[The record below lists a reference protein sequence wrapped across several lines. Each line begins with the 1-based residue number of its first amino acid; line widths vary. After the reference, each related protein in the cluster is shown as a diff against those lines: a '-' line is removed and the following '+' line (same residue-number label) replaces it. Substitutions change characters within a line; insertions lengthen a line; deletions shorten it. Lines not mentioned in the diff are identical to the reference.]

1 MGSFMRRAT
10 GTLII
15 PVGVFAVVWAL
26 AAIDGA
32 SLFSSS
38 DSLMI
43 LARTTAVTML
53 TTMAL
58 AINLNSGRFDFSL
71 GAMAL
76 ASSTIG
82 ATIAI
87 NVGGGFPAMAAVTL
101 AAGAL
106 LGAFS
111 GLLYVTLRISPLVS
125 SLGVTLLFEGLAFT
139 ITGGGNISFTQYPE
153 LVAFGKNLTALVIV
167 IVLALVGV
175 YTVFDRSRFGSDYR
189 ALITGQHAAVSAG
202 VKEKGNAIATYAVS
216 GGLMGV
222 VGLIQASGKGLIEA
236 GSINFSTIGIMFTAF
251 LPMFVGGYIGRYS
264 NDKLGYLLGALSMS
278 VIGLGYS
285 ALRLTSAQ
293 QSLITAFLL
302 VAFLIFLSNEER
314 AKHWWRRARLGNRP
328 PSGPTAPPRETAGVG
343 ASA

>member
-1 MGSFMRRAT
+1 M
-10 GTLII
+10 II

-32 SLFSSS
+32 SLFSSG
-38 DSLMI
+38 DSLLI

-82 ATIAI
+82 AHIAI
-87 NVGGGFPAMAAVTL
+87 TYGGGFPAMAAITL
-101 AAGAL
+101 VAGAL

-111 GLLYVTLRISPLVS
+111 GFLYTTLRISPLVS
-125 SLGVTLLFEGLAFT
+125 SLGVTLLYEGFAFT
-139 ITGGGNISFTQYPE
+139 ITGGANISFTQYPE
-153 LVAFGKNLTALVIV
+153 LVSFGKSLTAMIAVI
-167 IVLALVGV
+167 IVALFAV
-175 YTVFDRSRFGSDYR
+175 YMVFDRSRFGSDYR
-189 ALITGQHAAVSAG
+189 SLITGQSAAVSAG
-202 VKEKGNAIATYAVS
+202 VKEKGNAIRTYAVS
-216 GGLMGV
+216 GALMGM
-222 VGLIQASGKGLIEA
+222 VGLIQASSKGLIEA

-251 LPMFVGGYIGRYS
+251 LPMFVGGYIGRFS

-285 ALRLTSAQ
+285 ALRMTSAE
-293 QSLITAFLL
+293 QSLITALLL

-314 AKHWWRRARLGNRP
+314 VTRWWRRMKAGKGAA
-328 PSGPTAPPRETAGVG
+328 PSEPTSLESVG
-343 ASA
+343 AGAR

>member
-1 MGSFMRRAT
+1 MAT
-10 GTLII
+10 L
-15 PVGVFAVVWAL
+15 
-26 AAIDGA
+26 DGA
-32 SLFSSS
+32 SLFSSG
-38 DSLMI
+38 DSLLI
-43 LARTTAVTML
+43 LARATAVTML

-82 ATIAI
+82 ASVAI
-87 NVGGGFPAMAAVTL
+87 NVGGGFPVMAAVTVL
-101 AAGAL
+101 SGAL

-111 GLLYVTLRISPLVS
+111 GFLYVTLRISPLVS
-125 SLGVTLLFEGLAFT
+125 SLGVTLLYEGLAFT

-153 LVAFGKNLTALVIV
+153 LVSFGKSLVAMTAVI
-167 IVLALVGV
+167 IIALIGV

-189 ALITGQHAAVSAG
+189 SLITGQAAAVSAG
-202 VKEKGNAIATYAVS
+202 VKEKGNAIKTYAVS
-216 GGLMGV
+216 GALMGV
-222 VGLIQASGKGLIEA
+222 VGLIQASSKGLIEA

-285 ALRLTSAQ
+285 ALKLTSAQ
-293 QSLITAFLL
+293 QSLITALLL
-302 VAFLIFLSNEER
+302 VVFLIFLSNEER
-314 AKHWWRRARLGNRP
+314 VGRWWRKVKGGNRTP
-328 PSGPTAPPRETAGVG
+328 QQPSDTDAAQSVG
-343 ASA
+343 TGAR